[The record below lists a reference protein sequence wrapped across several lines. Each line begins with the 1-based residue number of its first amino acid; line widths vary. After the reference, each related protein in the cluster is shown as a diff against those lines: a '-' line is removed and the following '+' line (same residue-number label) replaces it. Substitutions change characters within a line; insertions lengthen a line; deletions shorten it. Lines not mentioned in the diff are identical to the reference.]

1 MQKLYRNINRKW
13 KHSYKLLLA
22 GNHKLHEI
30 SQTRKAIK
38 WKSESSNILYKV
50 YDSIYICDSCCTV
63 HKNCHFQLD
72 KYSPIRVG
80 FLLCYSILFAQ
91 QVHKISQKLTKTAI
105 ESRIYQSAWK
115 SKCTLYTRLPS
126 ETIRCN
132 LQCSFSFCQPF
143 LLFSNRFLCRANSYA
158 FFVCV
163 RIYSATTP
171 KMMHITMRWPSR
183 KSFTCKSSVLLWLCC
198 IQYTPF
204 FYIKF
209 NVKQPKEMN
218 KRWSKLNSTP
228 RKIIREHFCR
238 SNSYTI
244 YKSTDLYL
252 IFFSSFSWIEAM
264 ASGESR
270 REWAGKKS
278 HRDTRDCFHH
288 NCSPAPFVSPHPPT
302 LRSRSPHLV
311 RKQKSRKNTNSLIR
325 LQPGEDKRDYLFQQ
339 VKFSPYH

>member
-1 MQKLYRNINRKW
+1 MPFLCVCTYLFGNNTKNDAYYNAVTKQKKFYLQIF
-13 KHSYKLLLA
+13 
-22 GNHKLHEI
+22 
-30 SQTRKAIK
+30 
-38 WKSESSNILYKV
+38 
-50 YDSIYICDSCCTV
+50 CT
-63 HKNCHFQLD
+63 
-72 KYSPIRVG
+72 
-80 FLLCYSILFAQ
+80 
-91 QVHKISQKLTKTAI
+91 TMTM
-105 ESRIYQSAWK
+105 
-115 SKCTLYTRLPS
+115 LYTIY
-126 ETIRCN
+126 TI
-132 LQCSFSFCQPF
+132 
-143 LLFSNRFLCRANSYA
+143 
-158 FFVCV
+158 
-163 RIYSATTP
+163 
-171 KMMHITMRWPSR
+171 
-183 KSFTCKSSVLLWLCC
+183 
-198 IQYTPF
+198 

-228 RKIIREHFCR
+228 RKIICEHFCR
-238 SNSYTI
+238 SNSYI

-252 IFFSSFSWIEAM
+252 IFFSFFGWIEAM

-278 HRDTRDCFHH
+278 HRDTRDCFHLT